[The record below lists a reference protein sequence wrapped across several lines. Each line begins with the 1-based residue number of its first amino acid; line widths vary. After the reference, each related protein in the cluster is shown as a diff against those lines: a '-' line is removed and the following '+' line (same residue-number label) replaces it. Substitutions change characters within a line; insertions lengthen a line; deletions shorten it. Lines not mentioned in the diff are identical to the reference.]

1 MSQSKN
7 QDSVERP
14 SRPSVS
20 PHREWISY
28 AEATELVGLGRTTL
42 WKLVG
47 TGDRGGARGTSG
59 EDQPAEPLSLH
70 EAFGRGRRC
79 CGEVMSRPL
88 VEYASSRHV
97 CFRTC
102 DCRMNWEDHFGIQR
116 R

>member
-47 TGDRGGARGTSG
+47 TGEIEVARVGRAVRINRQSLSAYMKRSAEGGAV
-59 EDQPAEPLSLH
+59 A
-70 EAFGRGRRC
+70 AK
-79 CGEVMSRPL
+79 
-88 VEYASSRHV
+88 
-97 CFRTC
+97 
-102 DCRMNWEDHFGIQR
+102 
-116 R
+116 